1 MNSQVAFLLLCFVGG
16 TQVRSQW
23 LGFEP
28 YEDRP
33 EKKSK
38 VRFCDKESFQNCS
51 NEFVFSFFTI
61 ASTQSRIVLDDVPL
75 LSKKLL
81 FGRRI
86 TKRLSL

>member
-16 TQVRSQW
+16 TEVGSQW

-33 EKKSK
+33 EKNSK

-61 ASTQSRIVLDDVPL
+61 ASTYNRDSFWGMFYFSVKSYLYWA
-75 LSKKLL
+75 
-81 FGRRI
+81 
-86 TKRLSL
+86 